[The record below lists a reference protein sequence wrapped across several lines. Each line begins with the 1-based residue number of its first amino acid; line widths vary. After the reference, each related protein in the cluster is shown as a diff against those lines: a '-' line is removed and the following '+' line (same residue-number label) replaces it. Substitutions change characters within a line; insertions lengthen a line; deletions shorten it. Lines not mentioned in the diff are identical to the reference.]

1 MGAAIVYKLL
11 LSNANPYLRQE
22 HHRFDVSQEAGVTVI
37 MCDVQHIKRS
47 WSSVDEII
55 DKFGKTLHNWQ
66 KFWQ

>member
-22 HHRFDVSQEAGVTVI
+22 HHRFDVSQEAGVTV
-37 MCDVQHIKRS
+37 MYNLHIKRS
-47 WSSVDEII
+47 WSSVGEII

-66 KFWQ
+66 KLWQ